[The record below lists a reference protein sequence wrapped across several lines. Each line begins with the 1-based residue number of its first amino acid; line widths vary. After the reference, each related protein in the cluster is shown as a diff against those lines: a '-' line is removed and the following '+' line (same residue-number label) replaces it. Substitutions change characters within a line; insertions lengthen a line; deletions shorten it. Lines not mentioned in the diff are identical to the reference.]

1 MPSAAPARG
10 IFYGWWIVGV
20 GLLTQMLAVGHT
32 SYGLSV
38 FAKPIAEA
46 FGASRSTVALGF
58 TLLMLVSGVC
68 SPFLGRALDV
78 RPIRGILLVGT
89 ACTSLALAL
98 MAAAPALWM
107 IGALYAVGI
116 GVGQLAMGPPS
127 ASKLAANWFARGRGK
142 AMGISAIGASLGG
155 FFAPPLLQLS
165 IDAFGWRG
173 ALLASAIAIA
183 ALAIPPIALVVADRP
198 EDKGLLPDGDSR
210 PPPGAAAPAAAA
222 PEASW
227 SVAQLLRDRNFWVIG
242 LGVGA
247 AFSMITGVIT
257 GLAPYATDLGHDARS
272 ASLLLSALA
281 FSAAVAKPVIG
292 ALADR
297 IDKRILLWASVAAFG
312 GAAAILLAHPG
323 YPLLVGGA
331 CLLGLAAGGF
341 LPLWTALIGDCYGR
355 ASYGQ
360 VMGLMSPAML
370 PFNMFSPWFVH
381 RVFDATGSYDGA
393 FATFAVA
400 SLGVAASFLLLR
412 LPKERAR

>member
-1 MPSAAPARG
+1 MQAAPPRG
-10 IFYGWWIVGV
+10 LFYGWWIVGV
-20 GLLTQMLAVGHT
+20 GLVTQTLAIGHT
-32 SYGLSV
+32 SYGISV
-38 FAKPIAEA
+38 FAKPVAEA

-58 TLLMLVSGVC
+58 TALMLVSGIC
-68 SPFLGRALDV
+68 APFLGRALDV
-78 RPIRGILLVGT
+78 RPIRGILLAGT

-107 IGALYAVGI
+107 IGALYAVG
-116 GVGQLAMGPPS
+116 VGFGHLAMGPAS
-127 ASKLAANWFARGRGK
+127 VSKLAANWFARGRGK
-142 AMGISAIGASLGG
+142 AMGIAAIGASLGG

-173 ALLASAIAIA
+173 ALLASAIAVA
-183 ALAIPPIALVVADRP
+183 ALAIPPVALVVADRP
-198 EDKGLLPDGDSR
+198 EDKGLRPDGDPR
-210 PPPGAAAPAAAA
+210 PPADAAGYVAAA
-222 PEASW
+222 PEVTW
-227 SVAQLLRDRNFWVIG
+227 TVARLLHDRNFWVIA

-257 GLAPYATDLGHDARS
+257 GLASFATDLGHDARS

-281 FSAAVAKPVIG
+281 FSAAAAKPVVG

-297 IDKRILLWASVAAFG
+297 VDKRILLWVSVASFG
-312 GAAAILLAHPG
+312 GAAALLLAHPG
-323 YPLLVGGA
+323 YPLLVAGA

-370 PFNMFSPWFVH
+370 PFNMFSPWFLH

-393 FATFAVA
+393 LASFAAA
-400 SLGVAASFLLLR
+400 SLVVAASFLLLR
-412 LPKERAR
+412 LPRERAR